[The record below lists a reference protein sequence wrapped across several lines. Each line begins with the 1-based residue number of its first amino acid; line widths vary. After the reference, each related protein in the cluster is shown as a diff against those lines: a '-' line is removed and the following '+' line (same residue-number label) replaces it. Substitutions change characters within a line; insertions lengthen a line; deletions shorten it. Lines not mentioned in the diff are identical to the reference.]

1 MTRRF
6 NWGGLWK
13 SGGPF
18 QSTGGDRTIGGSIGD
33 KTPGF
38 YSLSSLAF
46 HYKEWDNR
54 LPPAA
59 NFDFTVTSFL
69 DPADQ
74 TGTDLRNGPRGVTA
88 SSYSALPIGWG
99 VASQYGYQQFTTTG
113 GGDFIFSLE
122 GARGGTSGA
131 NAASGDAITGWNH
144 FTANGAAPTGR
155 RHTRGAFIEGTL
167 TMTDGDVIT
176 ILVGQR
182 GADDPSNGQNPGGGG
197 GTFVTLGT
205 ITDVINAS
213 DTLLF
218 AAGGGGGYS
227 GDGGSDNYTAG
238 EGQITEA
245 GATTGA
251 TQGGSGGNGGA
262 SATSLNNSGSGGGY
276 FTNSSSGTTTNWN
289 ATVSSGNSQIAY
301 GFRKGGVGA
310 FHGNDD
316 AGGFGG
322 GGAGSAQTGVD
333 DDKGGAGGYSGGAY
347 AFDANAF
354 GGGGGSYIIGS
365 ASSTTA
371 TRGGA
376 NYTQTGS
383 LGVADGN
390 GSVRIRRL

>member
-54 LPPAA
+54 LPPIPP
-59 NFDFTVTSFL
+59 FDFTVTSFL
-69 DPADQ
+69 DPTSQ

-88 SSYSALPIGWG
+88 SSYSALPNGWG

-122 GARGGTSGA
+122 GARGGTSAA
-131 NAASGDAITGWNH
+131 NSASGAAITGWNH

-167 TMTDGDVIT
+167 TMSDGDVLT

-205 ITDVINAS
+205 INDVVNAT

-227 GDGGSDNYTAG
+227 GDGGSDNYLDG
-238 EGQITEA
+238 EGQITNS

-251 TQGGSGGNGGA
+251 TQGGINGNGAA
-262 SATSLNNSGSGGGY
+262 SASNFNNSGGGGGY
-276 FTNSSSGTTTNWN
+276 FTNSGASTNTNFN
-289 ATVSSGNSQIAY
+289 ANVSSSTSQIAY

-322 GGAGSAQTGVD
+322 GGAGSAQTNTD
-333 DDKGGAGGYSGGAY
+333 DDKGGGGGYSGGAY

-354 GGGGGSYIIGS
+354 GGGGGSYYIS
-365 ASSTTA
+365 AASSVTT

-376 NYTQTGS
+376 TYQQTGS